1 MRKLKAYV
9 HIKAPLQTVKD
20 LASGGRREW
29 LATRGGLLFR
39 TLAESWEATEAD
51 DGTRFTLRV
60 EYASPLPFIE
70 TLMADRYQESVTSS
84 LGRLKQMAE
93 TAQLRH

>member
-9 HIKAPLQTVKD
+9 QIKAPVQTVRD
-20 LASGGRREW
+20 LALEGRSAWMTTRRGPW
-29 LATRGGLLFR
+29 LK
-39 TLAESWEATEAD
+39 TLAESWEATEAE

-60 EYASPLPFIE
+60 EYSSPLPFLE
-70 TLMADRYQESVTSS
+70 SLMAERFQESVTCS

-93 TAQLRH
+93 NGQLRH